1 MGMRVVGAGEK
12 FRLCHFNKRNDTLA
26 KEMDNPICDEKQITK
41 VTIPELPLVDVKNA
55 RFPYC
60 LVWTPLPVIAWLVP
74 FLGHVGICREDGIIL
89 DYGITSNV
97 NINRLEFGSTAKYV
111 RLHPYQC
118 CFPGHSSIHCCKDA
132 SCHMERGTS
141 MSWDDALNKTI
152 QLFSNKSYNF
162 FTCNC
167 HSFVVHCMN
176 RMAFQGSPKWNLID
190 VMLIVLFK
198 GQFVNIGGFIRA
210 YLPFVVV
217 MTFGHVMAGWMF
229 FYAWAMFTFLLVGWF
244 TNGTYAFRGIIDC

>member
-1 MGMRVVGAGEK
+1 MGMRVMEVGEK
-12 FRLCHFNKRNDTLA
+12 FGFCPFNEQYMIVWQRKWTTQSVMRSRLQKLQFQSYRLWMLA
-26 KEMDNPICDEKQITK
+26 
-41 VTIPELPLVDVKNA
+41 
-55 RFPYC
+55 
-60 LVWTPLPVIAWLVP
+60 
-74 FLGHVGICREDGIIL
+74 
-89 DYGITSNV
+89 
-97 NINRLEFGSTAKYV
+97 FGSTAKYV

-118 CFPGHSSIHCCKDA
+118 CFPGHSSMHCCKDA

-167 HSFVVHCMN
+167 HSFVAHCMN
-176 RMAFQGSPKWNLID
+176 RMAFQGSLKWNLVD

-244 TNGTYAFRGIIDC
+244 TYGTYPFRGIIDC